1 MSRKLLLAGVVLAVA
16 MIPLTS
22 AAFKLSEVNAGGGVT
37 LGWGKREVPW
47 TLHKKAD
54 GTTVA
59 PGTSFDGAL
68 AQIQSAFE
76 SWHQV
81 PCARIAF
88 KYQGETSRLDIGFD
102 KDNPSNN
109 VNLLVFR
116 DAGLCKDVAPAKDPC
131 RDDPLLGA
139 CADKYNCWSHDDAT
153 YALTTTSYN
162 IATGQLADA
171 DIEFNSTP
179 GIHRYT
185 TESETARRCTSLT
198 DPSEKN
204 CTATDVQNTA
214 THEIGHLIGID
225 HSSLASATMYYSA
238 EDAEVS
244 KRHLTADDEDAICSI
259 YPTWTVA
266 SKEGGCATG
275 GLPVLGASA
284 LIVLV
289 SLRNKRKTR

>member
-22 AAFKLSEVNAGGGVT
+22 AAFKLSEVTAGGGVT

-47 TLHKKAD
+47 TLHKKTD

-68 AQIQSAFE
+68 AQIQSSFE

-88 KYQGETSRLDIGFD
+88 KYQGDTSRLDIGFD

-116 DAGLCKDVAPAKDPC
+116 DAGLCSDSQVVPVND
-131 RDDPLLGA
+131 A
-139 CADKYNCWSHDDAT
+139 CHATLSCAEKYNCWEHDAAT
-153 YALTTTSYN
+153 FALTTTSYN

-185 TESETARRCTSLT
+185 TESETTRRCTSLT
-198 DPSEKN
+198 DPNEKN

-259 YPTWTVA
+259 YPTWMVA

-275 GLPVLGASA
+275 GLPALGVSA